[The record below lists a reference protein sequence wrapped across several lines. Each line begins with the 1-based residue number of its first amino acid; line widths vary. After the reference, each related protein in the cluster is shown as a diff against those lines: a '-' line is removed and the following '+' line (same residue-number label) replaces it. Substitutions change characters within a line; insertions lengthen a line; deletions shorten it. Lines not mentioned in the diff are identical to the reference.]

1 MTDKPKRAYQST
13 PEGREAKRRNLEKV
27 RKATPKEV
35 VFRDTPRRRAASI
48 ASLGLAQEGKRRK
61 REQGKSTGI
70 QHGLSCV
77 DLRGSLAMAGA
88 TPEELEAHRQDFLAA
103 FAPRSE
109 TATKLVLGMADCA
122 WRREL
127 LPHVHAVE
135 QAIGLEARLT
145 VAAEP
150 GQADLG
156 DYVVARLVRDV
167 FDNGEFRER
176 LVKLNGRFEHLGWLL
191 LAGRDEEEGFGPKLR
206 WNRHSRNMI
215 NWSAAAMGNPFRSPR
230 EVAQVLAAKTGE
242 MKPAGEWSWQGAEAR
257 KAARVEKLK
266 QAALDDTPHH
276 LADYPWDH
284 QAEPLKSLLR
294 GGSAVLVMDGGKT
307 EVTLGEGEPQQV
319 LYMSGGTAQVAAGI
333 APSAWPEWREKEV
346 VGALKQ
352 EYLRTSVE
360 QRGKATVGGVS
371 RADLSHVFADAFA
384 PAGSAGVPPALVV
397 PPLDDSGSV
406 DETPPNA
413 TSQPPDAPGQ
423 PKDCARAGET
433 PALPAGDEKRI
444 KAAANAA
451 WELVRVFEERTRE
464 EKAQLKAILTEA
476 GQSARQRLERM
487 MGLFGDV
494 TETILTACERLA
506 KLQQKLCALLGG
518 RPWARESEL
527 AHPRQGLGREGWSLG
542 LAELTPDRAWIDPK
556 LRQRYREDLRF
567 LAEPEVPDRPGGP
580 RIRYRG
586 APVYGF
592 VFVK

>member
-1 MTDKPKRAYQST
+1 V
-13 PEGREAKRRNLEKV
+13 EEV

-35 VFRDTPRRRAASI
+35 LHRDTPRRRAASI

-103 FAPRSE
+103 FAPGSE

-156 DYVVARLVRDV
+156 DYAVAMLVRDV

-176 LVKLNGRFEHLGWLL
+176 LGKLNGRFEHLGWLL
-191 LAGRDEEEGFGPKLR
+191 LAGRDEEEGFAPKLR
-206 WNRHSRNMI
+206 WNRHNRNMI
-215 NWSAAAMGNPFRSPR
+215 EWSAAAMGNPFRSPR

-242 MKPAGEWSWQGAEAR
+242 MKPAGEWSWQGGEAR
-257 KAARVEKLK
+257 KAARVERVKEQLLREY
-266 QAALDDTPHH
+266 QTDVHPILR
-276 LADYPWDH
+276 H
-284 QAEPLKSLLR
+284 QAEPITDLLKR

-319 LYMSGGTAQVAAGI
+319 LYMTGGTAQVAAGI
-333 APSAWPEWREKEV
+333 APSAWPEWREKEAIE
-346 VGALKQ
+346 ALKQ
-352 EYLRTSVE
+352 EYLRTSMA

-371 RADLSHVFADAFA
+371 RADLLQGFAEAFA
-384 PAGSAGVPPALVV
+384 VRESGIGSRESETDGVRDSGFGVRREDDGPCPSPDPESGTPNPDPGPSSSASPEPQIPTPDSRLPALE
-397 PPLDDSGSV
+397 PG
-406 DETPPNA
+406 
-413 TSQPPDAPGQ
+413 DAG
-423 PKDCARAGET
+423 
-433 PALPAGDEKRI
+433 RI
-444 KAAANAA
+444 RSAANAA
-451 WELVRVFEERTRE
+451 WELVKVFEERTRE
-464 EKAQLKAILTEA
+464 EKEQLKAILAEA
-476 GQSARQRLERM
+476 GQSARQRLERIR
-487 MGLFGDV
+487 GLFSDV
-494 TETILTACERLA
+494 TETFLTACERLA

-518 RPWARESEL
+518 RPWAREWEL
-527 AHPRQGLGREGWSLG
+527 ARPRQGLGREGWSLG
-542 LAELTPDRAWIDPK
+542 LAELTPDRSWIDPK